1 VLECRLQEK
10 GRMLCQTVIRAKT
23 CIEASSPS
31 PYHRAIAIVLV
42 AAMFFI
48 DKHHLWK
55 ITFKIVLGFLV
66 LVVLEITGV
75 YS

>member
-1 VLECRLQEK
+1 
-10 GRMLCQTVIRAKT
+10 
-23 CIEASSPS
+23 
-31 PYHRAIAIVLV
+31 
-42 AAMFFI
+42 MFFI